1 MEFLTTTY
9 GLVTHS
15 VIVFVAGAL
24 IGKPLWEWARSYF
37 PWNKS

>member
-24 IGKPLWEWARSYF
+24 IGKPLWEWVRTHF

>member
-24 IGKPLWEWARSYF
+24 IGKPMWERTRSYF

>member
-9 GLVTHS
+9 GLITHS

-24 IGKPLWEWARSYF
+24 IGKPLWEGVRGHF

>member
-9 GLVTHS
+9 GLITHS

-24 IGKPLWEWARSYF
+24 IGKPLWVWVRGHF